1 MEQQTCHE
9 PILEQ
14 SGMRIGIMLRTLP
27 EKQGIGIYT
36 RNLLEQFLDQDKENE
51 FVLFYRDAEFLGTHA
66 SNPRVT
72 EVLVTAPNKLLWDQV
87 FIPLAAK
94 RHNIDVLFHT
104 KFTVP
109 FLSPCKTVM
118 TIHGSSWFVHP
129 ELYKKL
135 DIAYIN
141 MVMPFYCKK
150 ATAILSNSHLTT
162 GDFVKLL
169 RVPESKITTIHLGT
183 DNSYKV
189 IDDNSI
195 LNHVRETYKLPE
207 KFILSVIKYDPR
219 KNFKNLIA
227 AFRLL
232 RKEQPCKLVVAGI
245 GCEQY
250 IEEYDL
256 HADGTAD
263 DVTFLGWIE
272 QETLPALYS
281 LARCHFFP
289 SVYEEFGIPSCEAM
303 ACGCPPV
310 VSNTG
315 ALPEVAGDAGLIVDP
330 FNPEEMKNALARIW
344 NDDVLHAELR
354 KRSRARSS
362 QFTWEHCAKE
372 SLKIIC
378 AAGISE

>member
-1 MEQQTCHE
+1 
-9 PILEQ
+9 
-14 SGMRIGIMLRTLP
+14 MRIGIMLRTLP

-36 RNLLEQFLDQDKENE
+36 RNLLDQFLTQDTQNE
-51 FVLFYRDAEFLGTHA
+51 FILFYRDSEFMESHA
-66 SNPRVT
+66 DNPRVT

-87 FIPLAAK
+87 FIPIAAK
-94 RHNIDVLFHT
+94 KHKVDVLFHT

-129 ELYKKL
+129 ELYQKL
-135 DIAYIN
+135 DIAYIRS
-141 MVMPFYCKK
+141 VMPLYCKK
-150 ATAILSNSHLTT
+150 ATAILSNSQLTT
-162 GDFVKLL
+162 GDFVKLVK
-169 RVPESKITTIHLGT
+169 VPESKITTIHLGT
-183 DNSYKV
+183 DKSYKV
-189 IDDNSI
+189 VEDETL
-195 LNHVRETYKLPE
+195 LNRMRETYKLPE

-232 RKEQPCKLVVAGI
+232 RKEIPCKLVVAGI
-245 GCEQY
+245 GCEKY

-256 HADGTAD
+256 HSDGAAD
-263 DVTFLGWIE
+263 DVTFLGWVE
-272 QETLPALYS
+272 QEELPALYS

-330 FNPEEMKNALARIW
+330 FNPPEMKDALLRVW
-344 NDDVLHAELR
+344 NDDTLHADLR
-354 KRSRARSS
+354 KKSLARAS
-362 QFTWEHCAKE
+362 QFTWEHCAAE
-372 SLKIIC
+372 SLKVLH
-378 AAGISE
+378 AVGKQ

>member
-1 MEQQTCHE
+1 
-9 PILEQ
+9 
-14 SGMRIGIMLRTLP
+14 MRIGIMLRTLS

-36 RNLLEQFLDQDKENE
+36 RNLLEQFLEKDTQNE
-51 FVLFYRDAEFLGTHA
+51 YVLFYRDAEFLGKYA
-66 SNPRVT
+66 DNSRVT
-72 EVLVTAPNKLLWDQV
+72 EVVVTAPNKFIWDQIA
-87 FIPLAAK
+87 IPRAAK
-94 RHNIDVLFHT
+94 RHKIDVLFHT

-109 FLSPCKTVM
+109 FLTSCKTVM

-129 ELYKKL
+129 ELYEKL
-135 DIAYIN
+135 DIFYIN
-141 MVMPFYCKK
+141 RVMPLYCRK

-162 GDFVKLL
+162 NDFVRLL
-169 RVPESKITTIHLGT
+169 HVPESKITTIHLGT
-183 DNSYKV
+183 DENYRV
-189 IDDNSI
+189 IEDNAA
-195 LNHVRETYKLPE
+195 LGAVRERYKLPD

-219 KNFKNLIA
+219 KNFENLIA

-245 GCEQY
+245 GCDKY
-250 IEEYDL
+250 VEEYDL
-256 HADGTAD
+256 HSDGTAD

-272 QETLPALYS
+272 QETLPALYN

-330 FNPEEMKNALARIW
+330 FNPAEMKDALVRIW
-344 NDDVLHAELR
+344 NDDALHRELQA
-354 KRSRARSS
+354 KSLSRATK
-362 QFTWEHCAKE
+362 FTWKNCARE
-372 SLKIIC
+372 SLEVLNTVGS
-378 AAGISE
+378 A